1 MKNTPE
7 GIINKITDAKEYIN
21 DLQNRMVKI
30 TVTEQTFGKIRMEN

>member
-21 DLQNRMVKI
+21 DLQNRMVKN
-30 TVTEQTFGKIRMEN
+30 TVTEQNLEK